1 MLSSFYFPLTFVK
14 HSKVGFSVFLKTV
27 SFGFCAGGFAGLADF
42 KKMLHGVW
50 GRELPQD
57 KSAKHTMLPQALR
70 LDRLEGDA
78 HLRKCSAEAFRGR
91 IFLRWQ
97 KLLYYSCSSPR
108 LMPCI
113 ALYALPFNI

>member
-50 GRELPQD
+50 GRELPQENVR
-57 KSAKHTMLPQALR
+57 STP
-70 LDRLEGDA
+70 
-78 HLRKCSAEAFRGR
+78 
-91 IFLRWQ
+91 
-97 KLLYYSCSSPR
+97 
-108 LMPCI
+108 
-113 ALYALPFNI
+113 YACGFAP